1 MKALGIQSIFI
12 QIPILYTVYR
22 TKSQMKLNE
31 CRVTKANGGIPWVT
45 KATSQCSTI
54 KAEVSSEMGGMRM
67 GGGLCRKL
75 TLELVL

>member
-1 MKALGIQSIFI
+1 
-12 QIPILYTVYR
+12 
-22 TKSQMKLNE
+22 MKLNE

-67 GGGLCRKL
+67 GGDLCRKL

>member
-1 MKALGIQSIFI
+1 
-12 QIPILYTVYR
+12 
-22 TKSQMKLNE
+22 MKLNE